1 MRIKTEIDGEGLDK
15 QWVSAGSPP
24 FAMAMHAQHSKAEAA
39 GQRQRATA
47 ETARRIPRVH
57 R

>member
-15 QWVSAGSPP
+15 QWVSAGAPP

-39 GQRQRATA
+39 GQR
-47 ETARRIPRVH
+47 
-57 R
+57 